1 MSHAAPRRS
10 RSLLWRVFGSYLVV
24 VAVAT
29 VGALVAGEA
38 FAPFLLDRHM
48 RSMGPMM
55 GHGADPMAA
64 MTADLADAYRSALT
78 QSLAWAALVAT
89 IVAAVVAWTV
99 TRRVVDPLAD
109 LREASRAIARGN
121 YERRLDADAPGEIG
135 DLAGSFNTMA
145 EALEQGEAIRR
156 QLLSDLSHELRTPL
170 SNLRGYLEALEDGVF
185 NLDAPTSA
193 ALRRQVERLER
204 LVADLSLLSGLE
216 AGQVPVVA
224 APVDLVALV
233 SDSVSAFRARFD
245 ERGVALSA
253 DAAAGLWVQ
262 ADANR
267 TAQVLENLL
276 DNALRHTPA
285 GGRVTV
291 CARAEG
297 GLARVEVRDT
307 GPGVPEAL
315 REAIFRRL
323 FRGDPARAAVQGEG
337 SGIGLTIARELV
349 LRQGGAIWVEDA
361 VALSAVVPSAVAP
374 NAAAPKVGAPRE
386 SAPAG
391 GSGACFVF
399 TLPRSGSDR
408 ARSDAA
414 TT

>member
-1 MSHAAPRRS
+1 MNRPRPRRS

-24 VAVAT
+24 VAVAA

-38 FAPFLLDRHM
+38 FAPILLDRHM

-55 GHGADPMAA
+55 SHGGDPMAA
-64 MTADLADAYRSALT
+64 MAADLTDAYRMALT

-89 IVAAVVAWTV
+89 VAAAVVAWSV
-99 TRRVVDPLAD
+99 TRRVVGPLAD
-109 LREASRAIARGN
+109 LREASRAIATGN
-121 YERRLDADAPGEIG
+121 YDRRLDADAPGEIG

-145 EALEQGEAIRR
+145 EALEQGEVIRR

-170 SNLRGYLEALEDGVF
+170 SNLRGYVEALEDGVF
-185 NLDAPTSA
+185 TLDAPTSA

-224 APVDLVALV
+224 VPLDLAALV
-233 SDSVSAFRARFD
+233 GDSAAAFRARFE
-245 ERGVALSA
+245 ERDVALA
-253 DAAAGLWVQ
+253 VDAPVELRVN

-291 CARAEG
+291 RARPDGA
-297 GLARVEVRDT
+297 LARVEVRDT

-323 FRGDPARAAVQGEG
+323 YRGDPARAAVQGEG

-349 LRQGGAIWVEDA
+349 ARQGGEIWVE
-361 VALSAVVPSAVAP
+361 
-374 NAAAPKVGAPRE
+374 G
-386 SAPAG
+386 AG
-391 GSGACFVF
+391 GAGEAGDGGACFVF
-399 TLPRSGSDR
+399 TLPRV
-408 ARSDAA
+408 A
-414 TT
+414 

>member
-1 MSHAAPRRS
+1 MSRPRSRRS

-24 VAVAT
+24 VAVAA
-29 VGALVAGEA
+29 VAALLAGEA
-38 FAPFLLDRHM
+38 FAPYLLDRHM

-64 MTADLADAYRSALT
+64 MAADLAEAYRSALT
-78 QSLAWAALVAT
+78 QSLAWAAVFAT
-89 IVAAVVAWTV
+89 LVAAVVAWTV
-99 TRRVVDPLAD
+99 TRRVVGPLAD
-109 LREASRAIARGN
+109 LREASGAIAKGS
-121 YERRLDADAPGEIG
+121 YDRRLDADAPGEIG
-135 DLAGSFNTMA
+135 DLAASFNTMA
-145 EALEQGEAIRR
+145 EALEQGESIRR

-185 NLDAPTSA
+185 SLDAPTSA
-193 ALRRQVERLER
+193 ALRRQTERLER

-224 APVDLVALV
+224 APMDLAALVAE
-233 SDSVSAFRARFD
+233 SAAAFRARFE
-245 ERGVALSA
+245 ERDVALA
-253 DAAAGLWVQ
+253 VDAPTKLRVN

-276 DNALRHTPA
+276 DNALRYTPA

-291 CARAEG
+291 RARPDGAF
-297 GLARVEVRDT
+297 ARVEVRDT

-323 FRGDPARAAVQGEG
+323 FRGDPARAAAQGEG

-349 LRQGGAIWVEDA
+349 TRQGGEIWVE
-361 VALSAVVPSAVAP
+361 
-374 NAAAPKVGAPRE
+374 GAGEPRGDPVE
-386 SAPAG
+386 AR
-391 GSGACFVF
+391 GACFVF
-399 TLPRSGSDR
+399 TLPG
-408 ARSDAA
+408 AA
-414 TT
+414 

>member
-1 MSHAAPRRS
+1 MSRPGRGRS
-10 RSLLWRVFGSYLVV
+10 RSLLWRVFASYLVV

-38 FAPFLLDRHM
+38 FAPFLLERHM

-55 GHGADPMAA
+55 GPGADPMAA
-64 MTADLADAYRSALT
+64 MMMADLADAYRSALT

-89 IVAAVVAWTV
+89 AAAAVVAWSV
-99 TRRVVDPLAD
+99 TRRVVGPLAD
-109 LREASRAIARGN
+109 LRAASRAIATGR
-121 YERRLDADAPGEIG
+121 YDRRLNADAPGEIG

-145 EALEQGEAIRR
+145 EALEEGEAIRR

-185 NLDAPTSA
+185 TLDAPTSA

-216 AGQVPVVA
+216 AGEAPVVA
-224 APVDLVALV
+224 APLALAALV
-233 SDSVSAFRARFD
+233 GDSAAAFRARFED
-245 ERGVALSA
+245 RGVALA
-253 DAAAGLWVQ
+253 VDVPVGLNVN

-291 CARAEG
+291 CARPAG
-297 GLARVEVRDT
+297 ALARIEVRDT

-323 FRGDPARAAVQGEG
+323 FRGDPARAAVLGEG

-349 LRQGGAIWVEDA
+349 ARQGGEIWVEDA
-361 VALSAVVPSAVAP
+361 GGP
-374 NAAAPKVGAPRE
+374 GAGE
-386 SAPAG
+386 AHENAPAG
-391 GSGACFVF
+391 GGGACFVF
-399 TLPRSGSDR
+399 TLPRSDTA
-408 ARSDAA
+408 ARGRDTAA
-414 TT
+414 RGRDTAAI

>member
-1 MSHAAPRRS
+1 MNGPGGRRS
-10 RSLLWRVFGSYLVV
+10 RSLVWRVFGSYIVV

-89 IVAAVVAWTV
+89 AAAAVVAWSV
-99 TRRVVDPLAD
+99 TRRVVGPLAD
-109 LREASRAIARGN
+109 LRAASRAIATGN

-185 NLDAPTSA
+185 TLDAPTSA
-193 ALRRQVERLER
+193 ALRRQVGRLER

-216 AGQVPVVA
+216 AGEVPVEA
-224 APVDLVALV
+224 APMDLAALV
-233 SDSVSAFRARFD
+233 GDSAAAFRARF
-245 ERGVALSA
+245 EECGVDLAV
-253 DAAAGLWVQ
+253 DAPAELRAN

-291 CARAEG
+291 RARPDGAF
-297 GLARVEVRDT
+297 ARVEVRDT

-323 FRGDPARAAVQGEG
+323 YRGDPARAAAQGEG

-349 LRQGGAIWVEDA
+349 ARQGGEIWVEDA
-361 VALSAVVPSAVAP
+361 
-374 NAAAPKVGAPRE
+374 AARGAGVRGTPHE
-386 SAPAG
+386 NAPAG
-391 GSGACFVF
+391 GEGACFVF
-399 TLPRSGSDR
+399 TLPRGGVT
-408 ARSDAA
+408 AG
-414 TT
+414 

>member
-1 MSHAAPRRS
+1 MSQPGRPRS
-10 RSLLWRVFGSYLVV
+10 RSLLWRVFASYLVV

-48 RSMGPMM
+48 RSMGPMV
-55 GHGADPMAA
+55 GHGADPMVAT
-64 MTADLADAYRSALT
+64 MMADLADAYRSALT

-89 IVAAVVAWTV
+89 AAAAFVAWSV
-99 TRRVVDPLAD
+99 TRRVVGPLAD
-109 LREASRAIARGN
+109 LRAASRAIATGR
-121 YERRLDADAPGEIG
+121 YDRRLDADAPGEIG

-145 EALEQGEAIRR
+145 EALEEGEAIRR

-185 NLDAPTSA
+185 SLDTPTSA

-216 AGQVPVVA
+216 AGEVPVEA
-224 APVDLVALV
+224 TPTDLAALV
-233 SDSVSAFRARFD
+233 GDSAAAFRARFE
-245 ERGVALSA
+245 ERGVTLAV
-253 DAAAGLWVQ
+253 DAPGGLWVR

-285 GGRVTV
+285 GGRVAV
-291 CARAEG
+291 DARPDGA
-297 GLARVEVRDT
+297 LARVEVRDT

-323 FRGDPARAAVQGEG
+323 FRGDPARAAAKGEG
-337 SGIGLTIARELV
+337 SGIGLTIASELV
-349 LRQGGAIWVEDA
+349 VRQGGEIWVEDA
-361 VALSAVVPSAVAP
+361 GRSGDVTE
-374 NAAAPKVGAPRE
+374 G
-386 SAPAG
+386 
-391 GSGACFVF
+391 GACFVF
-399 TLPRSGSDR
+399 TLPRADVTK
-408 ARSDAA
+408 A
-414 TT
+414 

>member
-1 MSHAAPRRS
+1 MSRSGHRRS
-10 RSLLWRVFGSYLVV
+10 RSLLWRVFASYLVV

-38 FAPFLLDRHM
+38 FAPFLLERHM

-64 MTADLADAYRSALT
+64 MTADLAAAYRSALT
-78 QSLAWAALVAT
+78 QSLAWAAVVAT
-89 IVAAVVAWTV
+89 AAAAIVAWSV
-99 TRRVVDPLAD
+99 TRRVVGPLAD
-109 LREASRAIARGN
+109 LRAASAAIATGN
-121 YERRLDADAPGEIG
+121 YDRRLDADAPGEIG

-185 NLDAPTSA
+185 TLDAATSA

-204 LVADLSLLSGLE
+204 LVADLSLLTGLE
-216 AGQVPVVA
+216 AGEVPVVA
-224 APVDLVALV
+224 APVDLAALV
-233 SDSVSAFRARFD
+233 GDSAAAFRARFE
-245 ERGVALSA
+245 ERGVELAV
-253 DAAAGLWVQ
+253 DAPVGLDVR

-285 GGRVTV
+285 GGRVAV
-291 CARAEG
+291 LSRPDGAF
-297 GLARVEVRDT
+297 ARVEVRDT

-323 FRGDPARAAVQGEG
+323 YRGDPARAAAQGEG

-349 LRQGGAIWVEDA
+349 VRQGGDIWVEDA
-361 VALSAVVPSAVAP
+361 GGP
-374 NAAAPKVGAPRE
+374 AAGE
-386 SAPAG
+386 THENAPAG
-391 GSGACFVF
+391 GGGACFVF
-399 TLPRSGSDR
+399 TLPR
-408 ARSDAA
+408 ADAVA
-414 TT
+414 A

>member
-1 MSHAAPRRS
+1 MSPPAHRRS
-10 RSLLWRVFGSYLVV
+10 RSLLWRVFASYLVV

-29 VGALVAGEA
+29 IGALVAGEA
-38 FAPFLLDRHM
+38 FAPFLLDRHI

-55 GHGADPMAA
+55 GHGGDPMAA
-64 MTADLADAYRSALT
+64 MVADLADAYRSALT

-89 IVAAVVAWTV
+89 AAAAVVAWSV
-99 TRRVVDPLAD
+99 TRRVVGPLAA
-109 LREASRAIARGN
+109 LREASGAIATGN
-121 YERRLDADAPGEIG
+121 YERRLDANAPGEIG

-193 ALRRQVERLER
+193 ALGRQVERLER

-224 APVDLVALV
+224 APVDIAALV
-233 SDSVSAFRARFD
+233 GDSAAAFRARFE
-245 ERGVALSA
+245 ERGVALEV
-253 DAAAGLWVQ
+253 DAPAGLRAR

-291 CARAEG
+291 RARTAG
-297 GLARVEVRDT
+297 TFARVEVRDT
-307 GPGVPEAL
+307 GPGVPEEL
-315 REAIFRRL
+315 RDAIFRRL

-349 LRQGGAIWVEDA
+349 TRQGGEIWVEDA
-361 VALSAVVPSAVAP
+361 GEPSGDP
-374 NAAAPKVGAPRE
+374 TD
-386 SAPAG
+386 G
-391 GSGACFVF
+391 GGACFVF
-399 TLPRSGSDR
+399 TLPGSQAT
-408 ARSDAA
+408 ARGRDAA
-414 TT
+414 AA

>member
-1 MSHAAPRRS
+1 MSLPVRRRS
-10 RSLLWRVFGSYLVV
+10 RSLLWRVFASYLVV

-89 IVAAVVAWTV
+89 AAAAVVAWTV
-99 TRRVVDPLAD
+99 TRRVVGPLAA
-109 LREASRAIARGN
+109 LREASGAIATGN

-170 SNLRGYLEALEDGVF
+170 SNLRGYVEALEDGVF
-185 NLDAPTSA
+185 TLDAPTST

-204 LVADLSLLSGLE
+204 LVTDLSLLSGLE
-216 AGQVPVVA
+216 AGEVPVAA
-224 APVDLVALV
+224 APMDLAALV
-233 SDSVSAFRARFD
+233 GDSAAAFRARFE
-245 ERGVALSA
+245 ERDVALVV
-253 DAAAGLWVQ
+253 DAPAGLMVS

-285 GGRVTV
+285 GGRVAV
-291 CARAEG
+291 HARSDGA
-297 GLARVEVRDT
+297 LARVEVRDT
-307 GPGVPEAL
+307 GPGVPEAQ

-323 FRGDPARAAVQGEG
+323 YRGDPARAASQGEG

-349 LRQGGAIWVEDA
+349 SRQGGEIWVDD
-361 VALSAVVPSAVAP
+361 PS
-374 NAAAPKVGAPRE
+374 E
-386 SAPAG
+386 PAKGTSG
-391 GSGACFVF
+391 GNGGACFVF
-399 TLPRSGSDR
+399 TLPRGG
-408 ARSDAA
+408 A
-414 TT
+414 TAG

>member
-1 MSHAAPRRS
+1 MSAQPRRRS

-29 VGALVAGEA
+29 IGALVAGEA
-38 FAPFLLDRHM
+38 FAPFLLDRHI

-55 GHGADPMAA
+55 GHGGDPMAA

-89 IVAAVVAWTV
+89 AVAAVVAWTV
-99 TRRVVDPLAD
+99 TRRVVGPLAD
-109 LREASRAIARGN
+109 LHAASRAIATGR
-121 YERRLDADAPGEIG
+121 YDRRLDADAPGEIG
-135 DLAGSFNTMA
+135 DLAGSFNKMA

-185 NLDAPTSA
+185 TLDAPTSA
-193 ALRRQVERLER
+193 ALRRQVGRLER

-216 AGQVPVVA
+216 AGEVPVEA
-224 APVDLVALV
+224 APMDLAALV
-233 SDSVSAFRARFD
+233 GDSAAAFRARFE
-245 ERGVALSA
+245 ERDVALA
-253 DAAAGLWVQ
+253 VDAPAELRVN

-276 DNALRHTPA
+276 DNALRHTPS

-291 CARAEG
+291 RARPDGAF
-297 GLARVEVRDT
+297 ARVEVRDT

-323 FRGDPARAAVQGEG
+323 YRGDPARAAAQGEG

-349 LRQGGAIWVEDA
+349 SRQGGAIWVEDA
-361 VALSAVVPSAVAP
+361 GVPSAGAPSAAPP
-374 NAAAPKVGAPRE
+374 NAAAPRE
-386 SAPAG
+386 RAPAEG
-391 GSGACFVF
+391 EGACFVF
-399 TLPRSGSDR
+399 TLPRSGCDR
-408 ARSDAA
+408 ARL
-414 TT
+414 

>member
-1 MSHAAPRRS
+1 MSPPVRRRS

-24 VAVAT
+24 VAVAA
-29 VGALVAGEA
+29 VAALLAGEA
-38 FAPFLLDRHM
+38 FAPYLLDRHM

-64 MTADLADAYRSALT
+64 MAADLAEAYRSALT
-78 QSLAWAALVAT
+78 QSLAWAAVIAT
-89 IVAAVVAWTV
+89 LVAAVVAWTV
-99 TRRVVDPLAD
+99 TRRVVGPLAD
-109 LREASRAIARGN
+109 LREASGAIAKGS
-121 YERRLDADAPGEIG
+121 YDRRLDADAPGEIG
-135 DLAGSFNTMA
+135 DLAASFNTMA
-145 EALEQGEAIRR
+145 EALEQGESIRR

-185 NLDAPTSA
+185 SLDAPTSA
-193 ALRRQVERLER
+193 ALRRQTERLER

-224 APVDLVALV
+224 APMDLAALVAE
-233 SDSVSAFRARFD
+233 SAAAFRARFE
-245 ERGVALSA
+245 ERDVALA
-253 DAAAGLWVQ
+253 VDAPTKLRVN

-276 DNALRHTPA
+276 DNALRYTPA

-291 CARAEG
+291 RARPDGAF
-297 GLARVEVRDT
+297 ARVEVRDT

-323 FRGDPARAAVQGEG
+323 FRGDPARGAVQGEG

-349 LRQGGAIWVEDA
+349 ARQGGEIWVEGA
-361 VALSAVVPSAVAP
+361 GAASA
-374 NAAAPKVGAPRE
+374 GASGARA
-386 SAPAG
+386 SPAG
-391 GSGACFVF
+391 EGACFVF
-399 TLPRSGSDR
+399 TLPR
-408 ARSDAA
+408 AA
-414 TT
+414 

>member
-1 MSHAAPRRS
+1 MSPPVRRRS

-24 VAVAT
+24 VAVAA
-29 VGALVAGEA
+29 VAALLAGEA
-38 FAPFLLDRHM
+38 FAPYLLDRHM

-64 MTADLADAYRSALT
+64 MAADLAEAYRSALT
-78 QSLAWAALVAT
+78 QSLAWAAVIAT
-89 IVAAVVAWTV
+89 LVAAVVAWTV
-99 TRRVVDPLAD
+99 TRRVVGPLAD
-109 LREASRAIARGN
+109 LREASGAIAKGS
-121 YERRLDADAPGEIG
+121 YDRRLDADAPGEIG
-135 DLAGSFNTMA
+135 DLAASFNTMA
-145 EALEQGEAIRR
+145 EALEQGESIRR

-185 NLDAPTSA
+185 SLDAPTSA
-193 ALRRQVERLER
+193 ALRRQTERLER

-224 APVDLVALV
+224 APMDLAALVAE
-233 SDSVSAFRARFD
+233 SAAAFRARFE
-245 ERGVALSA
+245 ERDVALA
-253 DAAAGLWVQ
+253 VDAPTKLRVN

-276 DNALRHTPA
+276 DNALRYTPA

-291 CARAEG
+291 RALLSG
-297 GLARVEVRDT
+297 AFARVEVRDT

-323 FRGDPARAAVQGEG
+323 YRGDPARAAAQGEG

-349 LRQGGAIWVEDA
+349 VRQGGEIWVEDA
-361 VALSAVVPSAVAP
+361 GDPA
-374 NAAAPKVGAPRE
+374 RE
-386 SAPAG
+386 LKEGAPAG
-391 GSGACFVF
+391 GGGACFVF
-399 TLPRSGSDR
+399 TLPWV
-408 ARSDAA
+408 A
-414 TT
+414 

>member
-1 MSHAAPRRS
+1 MSEASPRRS

-55 GHGADPMAA
+55 VHGGDPMAA
-64 MTADLADAYRSALT
+64 MVADLADAYRMALT

-99 TRRVVDPLAD
+99 TRRVVGPLAD

-145 EALEQGEAIRR
+145 EALEKGEAIRR

-185 NLDAPTSA
+185 SLDAPTSA
-193 ALRRQVERLER
+193 ALRRQTERLER

-216 AGQVPVVA
+216 AGEVPVVA
-224 APVDLVALV
+224 TPIDLASLVA
-233 SDSVSAFRARFD
+233 DSAAAFRVRF
-245 ERGVALSA
+245 EECAVALA
-253 DAAAGLWVQ
+253 VDAPAELRVN

-291 CARAEG
+291 RARPDGAF
-297 GLARVEVRDT
+297 ARVEVRDT

-349 LRQGGAIWVEDA
+349 SRQGGEIWVEDA
-361 VALSAVVPSAVAP
+361 AAQAAGARGAGASSAAPP
-374 NAAAPKVGAPRE
+374 NAAARRE

-391 GSGACFVF
+391 GEGACFVF
-399 TLPRSGSDR
+399 TLPR
-408 ARSDAA
+408 ADAA
-414 TT
+414 AT